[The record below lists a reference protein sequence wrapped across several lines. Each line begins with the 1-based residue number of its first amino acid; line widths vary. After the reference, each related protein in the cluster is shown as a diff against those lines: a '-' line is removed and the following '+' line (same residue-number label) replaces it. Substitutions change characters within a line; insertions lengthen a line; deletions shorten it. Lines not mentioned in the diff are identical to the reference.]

1 MINNPT
7 DDTDICDVT
16 ASFCNHC
23 TGELCII
30 CMRYDENVNQNI
42 LNDGDCLGHGT
53 ALRGPDQVAMGI
65 SE

>member
-1 MINNPT
+1 MIF
-7 DDTDICDVT
+7 VT
-16 ASFCNHC
+16 LQLLSVITSLVH
-23 TGELCII
+23 GELCII

-53 ALRGPDQVAMGI
+53 ALTLRGPDQVAMGI